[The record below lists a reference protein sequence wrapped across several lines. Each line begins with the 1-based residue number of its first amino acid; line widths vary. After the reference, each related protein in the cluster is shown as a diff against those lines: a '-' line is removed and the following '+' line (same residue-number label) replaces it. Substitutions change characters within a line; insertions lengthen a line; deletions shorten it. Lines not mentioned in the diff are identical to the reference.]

1 MPGYQYSPMAK
12 YGYSAT
18 PDTQPISQFGGLLS
32 KAPELPVQKKKEDP
46 ILEML
51 LNRGK
56 AEAAGDV
63 GAGIMGFGNSL
74 RSDAMGARNQD
85 IETGSNGVSN
95 IQAMLQQLE
104 STYKNRQAMNQ
115 RMAGISAMGGR

>member
-1 MPGYQYSPMAK
+1 MFSPLYNFDQSSMAPQPSVTNPSLK
-12 YGYSAT
+12 KAT
-18 PDTQPISQFGGLLS
+18 DR
-32 KAPELPVQKKKEDP
+32 EDP
-46 ILEML
+46 ILAML

-56 AEAAGDV
+56 AEVGGDV